1 MSRTRRSAVPLSEEP
16 PQRTRRANVGSNAAG
31 ATRVVNRAPAA
42 EAGSSAPKQPV
53 PIEGTIEINKIIYRW
68 AELLSDKSGEAD
80 IFKITDQMGQP
91 FVLKRYKSGIHPK
104 ENVLRTILNLSE
116 TGVVTRLFDYGKI
129 PYLNE
134 LCDYE
139 LMEYVDGGTL
149 RGLSLQNDMA
159 RFVNL
164 TRNIAAALELC
175 HQSHIIHNDIKPD
188 NIFLRRNS
196 MDQIVLGDFGISSF
210 IDDIYKT
217 HRTINNRTQEY
228 APPEKIMSNQNNV
241 SITPAADYYS
251 LGIMLME
258 LWQGRE
264 VFAGIDDLEIQK
276 CKLQKNIP
284 GIDALPP
291 RVKTLIEG
299 LTVVSSRHRWG
310 YRQLIEW
317 AEGRDVPVHEENL
330 RPKMSPFIFD
340 SINKLTANTT
350 DELARLIVAYPQRAK
365 VCIYDQSVSRWLE
378 QNGYKQERD
387 AIERL
392 VELVFPRDQLSG
404 IQLSANV
411 LGYTP
416 YIDPRGRE
424 CYSLK
429 DIAESMMNN
438 EAMYERLISSPNN
451 TLFEYMRLR
460 GLDEYIP
467 KTVKDA
473 NRTVWKLIYTFY
485 PQSPFCMHVQ
495 DEFGTRNVIL
505 CETTEEV
512 LDCCCNFTILPAS
525 RQDIMDA
532 DGKFMLW
539 LDSGGNSHWAN
550 LLRLDIKNYSKAGD
564 DLFYLL
570 MYRMGLTRGYYF
582 HSKDDRSSKDYFKI
596 QELGELYNEALIRC
610 QNEQDENRFLEAM
623 AEFLSPNHRLHFY
636 LIARNWEGTFQAMR
650 ERFNRKNSR
659 YTTGNVVYD
668 PIASAYSCGV
678 ILLSTNKTVRYPA
691 FQMGQQRLND
701 INRIPAVVDQFTL
714 TRTNFISWLKCFYQE
729 DPTIH
734 TRIVSSK
741 GKLPAFNYAYDEFLE
756 KLYTYLPTDALAKRY
771 HDNRV
776 ANYTALN
783 DAEKYKKG
791 MQVSHFVF
799 TGCSLTFAL
808 LAMICCYMKGIMLTG
823 QLAALNHLQLMY
835 TCFSMLLLTY
845 AALSFAMGGL
855 KSLAGG
861 AIVGCV
867 LYFTGF
873 LVLSSWVSIALM
885 LVGLILTVYSA
896 FHKQR
901 KHASARSG
909 ALMQTLHIDN
919 VINDALHS
927 TFNQKSAPQVQNKLT
942 PMRLAAN
949 LMKKQLTDTIYSGAI
964 TLLVWILGIFSA
976 IL

>member
-1 MSRTRRSAVPLSEEP
+1 MSRTRRSTPSDEAPL
-16 PQRTRRANVGSNAAG
+16 RTRRASVGGNAAG
-31 ATRVVNRAPAA
+31 ATRVVNGPSASTPGTPAQNLPMP
-42 EAGSSAPKQPV
+42 E
-53 PIEGTIEINKIIYRW
+53 EGTIEINRISYRW
-68 AELLSDKSGEAD
+68 AQLLSDKSGEAD
-80 IFKITDQMGQP
+80 IFKVTDPNGRP

-104 ENVLRTILNLSE
+104 ENVLRTILSLNE

-134 LCDYE
+134 QCDYE
-139 LMEYVDGGTL
+139 LMEFVDGGTL
-149 RGLSLQNDMA
+149 RGLCLQNDMA
-159 RFVNL
+159 RFVKL

-188 NIFLRRNS
+188 NIFLRSNTQ
-196 MDQIVLGDFGISSF
+196 DQIVLGDFGISSF

-228 APPEKIMSNQNNV
+228 APPEKLMSNQNNV

-276 CKLQKNIP
+276 CKLLKNIP

-291 RVKTLIEG
+291 RVKMLIEG
-299 LTVVSSRHRWG
+299 LTVVDNRHRWG

-317 AEGRDVPVHEENL
+317 SEGRDVPVYEENL
-330 RPKMSPFIFD
+330 RPKMSPFVFD
-340 SINKLTANTT
+340 SINKLTANNV
-350 DELARLIVAYPQRAK
+350 DELARLLISYPERAK
-365 VCIYDQSVSRWLE
+365 VCIYDQSVSRWLK
-378 QNGYKQERD
+378 QNGYQQERD

-392 VELVFPRDQLSG
+392 VEQVFPREQLSG
-404 IQLSANV
+404 VQLSANV

-429 DIAESMMNN
+429 DIAESMMKN
-438 EAMYERLISSPNN
+438 EAMYERLISTPNN

-467 KTVKDA
+467 QTVTNA

-505 CETTEEV
+505 CETTEDV
-512 LDCCCNFTILPAS
+512 LDCCCDFTILPAT
-525 RQDIMDA
+525 RREMMEA

-550 LLRLDIKNYSKAGD
+550 LFRIDIKNYANAGD

-582 HSKDDRSSKDYFKI
+582 HRKDDRSSKDYFKI
-596 QELGELYNEALIRC
+596 QELGELYNDALIRC
-610 QNEQDENRFLEAM
+610 QNEHDENRFLEAM
-623 AEFLSPNHRLHFY
+623 EEFLSPNRRFHFY
-636 LIARNWEGTFQAMR
+636 LMARNWEGTFRAMR
-650 ERFNRKNSR
+650 ERFNRKDAR

-668 PIASAYSCGV
+668 AIASAYSCGV
-678 ILLSTNKTVRYPA
+678 ILLSTSKTVRYPA
-691 FQMGQQRLND
+691 FLLGQQRLD
-701 INRIPAVVDQFTL
+701 DVGQIPANVDQYTL
-714 TRTNFISWLKCFYQE
+714 TQTNFINWMKCFYQE

-734 TRIVSSK
+734 TRVVGNK

-756 KLYTYLPTDALAKRY
+756 KLYAYLPTDALAKRY
-771 HDNRV
+771 HENRA
-776 ANYTALN
+776 ANYNALK
-783 DAEKYKKG
+783 DAENYKKG
-791 MQVSHFVF
+791 MQVGNFVC
-799 TGCSLTFAL
+799 TGCSVIFAL
-808 LAMICCYMKGIMLTG
+808 LAMICCYMKGVMLTG
-823 QLAALNHLQLMY
+823 QDAALNHLQLMY
-835 TCFSMLLLTY
+835 TGFSMMVLVY
-845 AALSFAMGGL
+845 AALSFATGNL
-855 KSLAGG
+855 KSLAAGLVI
-861 AIVGCV
+861 ACIP
-867 LYFTGF
+867 YFSGY
-873 LVLSSWVSIALM
+873 LVFSSVTSITLM
-885 LVGLILTVYSA
+885 FVALILTVTYA
-896 FHKQR
+896 YLKQR
-901 KHASARSG
+901 RYAAARSN
-909 ALMQTLHIDN
+909 ALGQTLHIDK

-927 TFNQKSAPQVQNKLT
+927 TFSQKNAPQTTTKLT
-942 PMRLAAN
+942 PMRLAASQV
-949 LMKKQLTDTIYSGAI
+949 KKQCKDTIFSGVI
-964 TLLVWILGIFSA
+964 TLSVWLLGILVA